1 MDGSKDHLRERYL
14 TPSALRSGIGIAV
27 RNERS
32 SVVEDVSIRGRGEE
46 AKKSIHSI
54 CDYIDYMS
62 PEPLAACALPAS
74 NREYPE
80 LLTLRGHGN
89 QRSSRA
95 IALWMLIH
103 LIQCLTLPS
112 AAI

>member
-1 MDGSKDHLRERYL
+1 MSNNGFENVLGPPQSLRVK
-14 TPSALRSGIGIAV
+14 AWGGDFV
-27 RNERS
+27 
-32 SVVEDVSIRGRGEE
+32 VVEDVSIRGRGEE

-89 QRSSRA
+89 QRSSRG

-112 AAI
+112 ATI